1 MKKVNIIKNNEVVQ
15 FALFEDDQMM
25 NEFIQILAVTHS
37 WGKPAYD
44 EVVSQEQRIEHEDG
58 SVEVIPAVI
67 VSHDAEYYVEM
78 VDVTDELQRQKE
90 SFEAKAYLLAT
101 DYKVI
106 KAMETGIELDAG
118 VKALRAAARL
128 KVI

>member
-1 MKKVNIIKNNEVVQ
+1 MIKYSTIRVSDNKLLSEWTSD
-15 FALFEDDQMM
+15 FADE
-25 NEFIQILAVTHS
+25 NYYEEN